1 MNDANKPFDLV
12 VLDLDGTILH
22 PYQATEITP
31 RVIDAIA
38 RVQAAGVP
46 VTIGTGRTLAYVRE
60 HINHLGVT
68 LPVITTQGALIGD
81 PVSGHVVVEIDMPL
95 EPARQLAAWLD
106 ETGRPAAFYFSD
118 KQGGV
123 RIIQNRLSADPEFDE
138 YALGKA
144 DRFQPRLSELFT
156 AADAAHP
163 PIKCIMVNDA
173 RVEPDIE
180 PLLQARF
187 DSTLTITR
195 THEVLVESTAP
206 GVDKGEGLRRL
217 CALLSISPQRVLAI
231 GDSEND
237 IPLLT
242 AAGYGV
248 AMGNAAPRVKA
259 VADWVAPDIADDGA
273 AVALERLILG
283 ASDE

>member
-1 MNDANKPFDLV
+1 MNNANKPFDLV
-12 VLDLDGTILH
+12 VLDLDGTIIH
-22 PYQATEITP
+22 PYRATGITP
-31 RVIDAIA
+31 RVIDTVD
-38 RVQAAGVP
+38 RVQATGVP
-46 VTIGTGRTLAYVRE
+46 VTIGTGRTLAYVRA

-81 PVSGHVVVEIDMPL
+81 PVSGHVVLEIDMPL

-106 ETGRPAAFYFSD
+106 EDDRPAAFYFSD

-123 RIIQNRLSADPEFDE
+123 HIIQNRLSVDPEFDE

-144 DRFQPRLSELFT
+144 DRFHSPLADLFA
-156 AADAAHP
+156 AADAHP
-163 PIKCIMVNDA
+163 PIKCIMVNDP
-173 RVEPDIE
+173 RVEPDVE
-180 PLLQARF
+180 PLLQEMF

-195 THEVLVESTAP
+195 THEILVESTAP

-217 CALLSISPQRVLAI
+217 CALLGISPQRVLAI

-259 VADWVAPDIADDGA
+259 VADWVAPDIEEDGA
-273 AVALERLILG
+273 AVAMEKLILN
-283 ASDE
+283 A

>member
-1 MNDANKPFDLV
+1 MSESNKPFDLV
-12 VLDLDGTILH
+12 VLDLDGTIIH
-22 PYQATEITP
+22 PYRATGVTP
-31 RVIDAIA
+31 RVVDVVA

-46 VTIGTGRTLAYVRE
+46 VTIGTGRTLVYVRE

-81 PVSGHVVVEIDMPL
+81 PVSGQVVAEIDMPL

-106 ETGRPAAFYFSD
+106 ETDRPAAFYFSD

-123 RIIQNRLSADPEFDE
+123 HIIQNRLSVDPEFDE

-144 DRFQPRLSELFT
+144 DRFQSPLVELFA
-156 AADAAHP
+156 AADARP
-163 PIKCIMVNDA
+163 PIKCIMVNDSH
-173 RVEPDIE
+173 VEPDIE
-180 PLLQARF
+180 PLLQAMF

-195 THEVLVESTAP
+195 THEILVESTAP

-217 CALLSISPQRVLAI
+217 CALLDISPARVLAI

-237 IPLLT
+237 IPMLT

-259 VADWVAPDIADDGA
+259 VADWIAPDVDNDGA
-273 AVALERLILG
+273 AVAMEKLILD
-283 ASDE
+283 A